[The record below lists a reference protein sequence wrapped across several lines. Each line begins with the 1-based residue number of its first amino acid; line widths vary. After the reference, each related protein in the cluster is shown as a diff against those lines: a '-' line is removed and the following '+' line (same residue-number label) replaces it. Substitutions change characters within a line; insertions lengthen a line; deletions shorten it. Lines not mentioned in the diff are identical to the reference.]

1 MAVLTIRGLD
11 DDLKSKLRL
20 EAARR
25 GCSMEEAVRRIL
37 ARALSAPVAESGGL
51 GSRARDYF
59 VDAGPIDLPLPAR
72 SPVRMLPD
80 LRGGETNITLSADE
94 ELIARAREE
103 AEASGTTL
111 NAEFRVWL
119 AAFAEQEQAAHGY
132 REMMARLDYARPGRH
147 FTREELNAR

>member
-1 MAVLTIRGLD
+1 
-11 DDLKSKLRL
+11 
-20 EAARR
+20 
-25 GCSMEEAVRRIL
+25 MEEAVRRIL

-51 GSRARDYF
+51 GSRARDHF
-59 VDAGPIDLPLPAR
+59 VDAGPLDLPLPAR
-72 SPVRMLPD
+72 SPARSPVRMPPD
-80 LRGGETNITLSADE
+80 LSEGETNITLSADE